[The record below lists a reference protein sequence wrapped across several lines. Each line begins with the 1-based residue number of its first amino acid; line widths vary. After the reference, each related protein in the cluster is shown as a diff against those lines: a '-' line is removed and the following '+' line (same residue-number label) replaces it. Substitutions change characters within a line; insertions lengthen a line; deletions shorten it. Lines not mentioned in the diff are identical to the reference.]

1 MVSVSHSPPF
11 SVFSAAGS
19 LPLTV
24 YVYTACDGSG
34 HGFTQGVN
42 SSLIPPPHAL
52 WHGLCYRP
60 GKAAL
65 NAAKGKTSMKLI
77 IAYIQPERL
86 NAVKQALFAREIYKM
101 SVTNALGCGKQGGYL
116 HLYRGAVEEVTLHKK
131 MRLAIAVNDDYIEKT
146 IDAIIEGARTG
157 DIGDGK
163 IFVLPMDECVRIRT
177 GERGPSAI
185 G

>member
-1 MVSVSHSPPF
+1 MPNLR
-11 SVFSAAGS
+11 
-19 LPLTV
+19 LPRKGKL
-24 YVYTACDGSG
+24 VYTACDGSQ
-34 HGFTQGVN
+34 HDFTLDVKF
-42 SSLIPPPHAL
+42 SRLHTPHPF

-101 SVTNALGCGKQGGYL
+101 SATNALGCGKQGGYL

-146 IDAIIEGARTG
+146 IEAIIEGARTG